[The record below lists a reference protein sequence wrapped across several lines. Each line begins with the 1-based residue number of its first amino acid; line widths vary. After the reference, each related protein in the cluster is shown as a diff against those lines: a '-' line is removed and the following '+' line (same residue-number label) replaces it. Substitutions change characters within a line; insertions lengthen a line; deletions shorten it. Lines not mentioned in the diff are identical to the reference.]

1 MSKIFKTL
9 FFTVIIVILIPGCK
23 IKSDNEVKVTS
34 TTDIK
39 DIIPSPGSENT
50 MKTAETPTSE
60 PYIHSVETPI
70 PEPSHNVEV
79 NKMLL

>member
-1 MSKIFKTL
+1 M
-9 FFTVIIVILIPGCK
+9 
-23 IKSDNEVKVTS
+23 TS

-60 PYIHSVETPI
+60 PYIHSVETPM

-79 NKMLL
+79 NKIEYIGKLFRRMDKPKQH